1 MTEETKIK
9 RSSFAVA
16 LEPEFDEEGK
26 WTGEVTA
33 HVEEALQGDLDD
45 DQLTQI
51 RSVCGMMASCL
62 TLMEEDPDFLDYVR
76 DYFLKNYENLIAE
89 FIDRVEDDTPDFTKD
104 GNVITLNFNTK
115 TYGNA

>member
-1 MTEETKIK
+1 MSEESTIK
-9 RSSFAVA
+9 HSSFAVA
-16 LEPEFDEEGK
+16 LEPEFKEDGT

-33 HVEEALQGDLDD
+33 HVEESLHGDLSDD
-45 DQLTQI
+45 ELTQI

-62 TLMEEDPDFLDYVR
+62 TLMEDDPDFLDYVR
-76 DYFLKNYENLIAE
+76 DYFISNYEGLIAE
-89 FIDRVEDDTPDFTKD
+89 FIERVEDDRPDFTKE